1 MNSNTLGPWT
11 LGLVNAVSE
20 ASIPSNGCSVANNV
34 NIDATGVVTRRKSWR
49 LLDETHARDIF
60 EYAGDVYAVLDNVL
74 GLIKP
79 EEFTAIATVSGPVS
93 YTVVNDKLYYA
104 DSNRVASLRGGGLY
118 VSIKLTLSPMPGGKF
133 LNYWQGRLV
142 VARGN
147 SLVFSEPLSYGVTD
161 KMRGS
166 VSLGERIHWLAPLH
180 SGIFVGTKRGVK
192 FLAGSAPSEFN
203 VKLVANKS
211 FPGAAAVVDAKY
223 IDEKFSH
230 SSDVVAVW
238 MSDVGFAIGLP
249 DGSVVYPQATS
260 LAGIPT
266 RPGRLVVEND
276 RIFCFYDQGASY
288 EA

>member
-1 MNSNTLGPWT
+1 
-11 LGLVNAVSE
+11 
-20 ASIPSNGCSVANNV
+20 V